1 MTRLNKKSSYNL
13 KAVVQETGL
22 KPDTLRAWERRYGL
36 PHPERTGGGH
46 RLYSQRD
53 IEVLK
58 WLVARQQEGLSISR
72 AVELWRQLETDGQN
86 PLRVAPIPQAS
97 GAFLPLF
104 SAGPGQGTLAE
115 MREGWITACLSFDEV
130 QAEQILTQAFA
141 LYPAE
146 MVCLELLQ
154 RGIAQIGEGWYQNRV
169 SVPQE
174 HFASVLA
181 MRRLEALVTATP
193 PPHRAGRLLVGCPA
207 TEDHTFGPL
216 LLTFLLRRRGWAVIY
231 LGANVPS
238 LHLSKT
244 VQIIRPKL
252 VILPAQRLVTAA
264 SLIEMGNLL
273 REEQAPMAFGGLI
286 FNSLPALRNKIPGYF
301 LGEQLVDAPETVERL
316 LRAPALPAPA
326 ATPSQAY
333 LQALKLYRERQ
344 AAIEVDVWQALK
356 GTEISPGQ
364 LDEANNHMADNI
376 KAALTLGDIN
386 FLGNSISWVEGL
398 LVNYQ
403 TPVKQ
408 LEVYLEAYY
417 EAVRTHLDRTHP
429 VTLWLKQLSSN
440 KR

>member
-1 MTRLNKKSSYNL
+1 
-13 KAVVQETGL
+13 
-22 KPDTLRAWERRYGL
+22 
-36 PHPERTGGGH
+36 
-46 RLYSQRD
+46 
-53 IEVLK
+53 
-58 WLVARQQEGLSISR
+58 
-72 AVELWRQLETDGQN
+72 
-86 PLRVAPIPQAS
+86 
-97 GAFLPLF
+97 
-104 SAGPGQGTLAE
+104 
-115 MREGWITACLSFDEV
+115 
-130 QAEQILTQAFA
+130 
-141 LYPAE
+141 
-146 MVCLELLQ
+146 
-154 RGIAQIGEGWYQNRV
+154 
-169 SVPQE
+169 
-174 HFASVLA
+174 
-181 MRRLEALVTATP
+181 
-193 PPHRAGRLLVGCPA
+193 
-207 TEDHTFGPL
+207 
-216 LLTFLLRRRGWAVIY
+216 
-231 LGANVPS
+231 
-238 LHLSKT
+238 
-244 VQIIRPKL
+244 
-252 VILPAQRLVTAA
+252 
-264 SLIEMGNLL
+264 MGNLL